1 MPPADP
7 IADDLF
13 PASFLQRLESLSLAA
28 RQLVRGRL
36 KAERRSSTRGSS
48 VEFAEYRPFTP
59 GDDFRYIDWNAFARW
74 KQLVL
79 KLYVEEEDLYVHLLL
94 DSTASMDW
102 GEDIRKFDY
111 ARQAAAGLAYL
122 ALANLDRAAVVPLG
136 QKDAPHWHPARGRD
150 RFLPLL
156 AYLRK
161 LMPTHEPT
169 GLEDAVRAWLNT
181 KPHRGLVVLVSDCF
195 GADLDDAF
203 NALDRLRYARHEL
216 AVLQLLDPA
225 ESQPGEP
232 GEYEF
237 MDTEYGE
244 RRKVIV
250 DRSAAAEFDANFCA
264 YQDKLLTYC
273 KAKQIPILQASTDGD
288 VNDLL
293 LKTLREGGFVR

>member
-1 MPPADP
+1 MPTAAP

-13 PASFLQRLESLSLAA
+13 PARFLQRLESMALAA

-36 KAERRSSTRGSS
+36 KADRRSSTRGSS

-74 KQLVL
+74 RQLVL

-102 GEDIRKFDY
+102 GGPPRKFDY
-111 ARQAAAGLAYL
+111 ARQAVAGLAYL

-136 QKDAPHWHPARGRD
+136 QPNARPWHPARGRD

-156 AYLRK
+156 AYLRG
-161 LMPTHEPT
+161 LMPTHEPR
-169 GLEDAVRAWLNT
+169 GLEESVRAWLNT
-181 KPHRGLVVLVSDCF
+181 KPHRGLVVVVSDCF
-195 GADLDDAF
+195 GQDLQDAF
-203 NALDRLRYARHEL
+203 HALDRLRYARHEL
-216 AVLQLLDPA
+216 AVLQLLDPTEA
-225 ESQPGEP
+225 QPGEP

-250 DRSAAAEFDANFCA
+250 DRAAAAEFKQNFDD
-264 YQDKLLTYC
+264 YQGKLLGYC
-273 KAKQIPILQASTDGD
+273 KSKQIPVLQARTDGD
-288 VNDLL
+288 INELL
-293 LKTLREGGFVR
+293 LKTLREGGFVG

>member
-1 MPPADP
+1 MPPTEP
-7 IADDLF
+7 LADDLF

-36 KAERRSSTRGSS
+36 KADRRSSTRGSS

-74 KQLVL
+74 RQLVL

-94 DSTASMDW
+94 DCTASMDW
-102 GEDIRKFDY
+102 GEPVRKFDY
-111 ARQAAAGLAYL
+111 ARQAVAGLAYL
-122 ALANLDRAAVVPLG
+122 ALANLDRAAVVALG
-136 QKDAPHWHPARGRD
+136 QPDAQRLPPARGRG

-156 AYLRK
+156 AYLRT
-161 LMPTHEPT
+161 LLPTHEPR
-169 GLEDAVRAWLNT
+169 GLEESVRAWLNT
-181 KPHRGLVVLVSDCF
+181 KPQRGLVVVVSDLF
-195 GADLDDAF
+195 GSDLDDAF

-225 ESQPGEP
+225 ETAPGEP

-237 MDTEYGE
+237 LDTEYGE

-250 DRSAAAEFDANFCA
+250 DRAAAREFDDNFRA
-264 YQDKLLTYC
+264 YQQKLQSYC
-273 KAKQIPILQASTDGD
+273 KGKQIPVLQARTDGD
-288 VNDLL
+288 INELL
-293 LKTLREGGFVR
+293 LKTLRTGGFVR